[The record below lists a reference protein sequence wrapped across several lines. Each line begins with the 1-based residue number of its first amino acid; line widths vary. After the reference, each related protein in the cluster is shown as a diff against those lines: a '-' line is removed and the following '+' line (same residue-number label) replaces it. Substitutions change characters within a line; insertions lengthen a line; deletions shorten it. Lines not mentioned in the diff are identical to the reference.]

1 MPTDSCDNNSSIY
14 SRPLDAAKHATSTD
28 PLPAIPS
35 IGFSVPEI
43 NLLDHQIA
51 MARGST
57 MALEMTRSRLQLC
70 KGWVNIPRPELRRQK
85 LRQKAQQNR
94 ENDFYRNCFQ
104 IFRQLII
111 TIMES
116 TQDLALQYHF
126 NLGKGPVKDPR
137 LIRTIILL
145 KVALDKSRAEEAE
158 AEKQWKRQWGIPF
171 THSSAPGW
179 L

>member
-1 MPTDSCDNNSSIY
+1 MPTNSYDNSSSIY
-14 SRPLDAAKHATSTD
+14 SRPLDAAKHLTSTD
-28 PLPAIPS
+28 PLPTVPS
-35 IGFSVPEI
+35 IGLSIPEI

-70 KGWVNIPRPELRRQK
+70 KGQINISHPELRKQK
-85 LRQKAQQNR
+85 LRQKAQQGR

-116 TQDLALQYHF
+116 TQHLALQYHF
-126 NLGKGPVKDPR
+126 NPGKGPVKDPR

-158 AEKQWKRQWGIPF
+158 AEQELKQQWGIPS
-171 THSSAPGW
+171 THSSAPRW